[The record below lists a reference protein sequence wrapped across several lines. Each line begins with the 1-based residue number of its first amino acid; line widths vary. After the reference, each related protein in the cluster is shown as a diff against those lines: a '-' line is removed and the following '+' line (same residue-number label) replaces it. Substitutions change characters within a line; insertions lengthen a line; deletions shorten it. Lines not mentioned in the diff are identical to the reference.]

1 VWFHLVIQAE
11 GVKPW
16 QVGALRLLEE
26 HPEGATSRAVWEGIA
41 EQTGISRASVISFL
55 EEMAEA
61 GFFVK

>member
-1 VWFHLVIQAE
+1 LVIQAE

-26 HPEGATSRAVWEGIA
+26 HPEGATSRA